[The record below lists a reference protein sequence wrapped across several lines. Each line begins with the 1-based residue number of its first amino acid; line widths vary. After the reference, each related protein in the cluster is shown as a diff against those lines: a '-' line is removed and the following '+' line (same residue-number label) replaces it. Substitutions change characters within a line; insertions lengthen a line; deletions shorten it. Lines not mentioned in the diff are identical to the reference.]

1 MIETEYASIIAQCTP
16 SGSGAIAL
24 LRISGLDA
32 VVIADRMSQ
41 LPDNKQL
48 LACSSHTI
56 EYGWVIDEN
65 GTKIDQVLFL
75 IMHAPKTYT
84 GENTVEITC
93 HNNPFLIET
102 IINRALMCGARVAQ
116 PGEFT
121 RRAFLNGKID
131 LLQAEAINELIH
143 ATNQLSLKQSLEQLN
158 GTFSHWIAAL
168 EKKLITCLAYSEA
181 SFEFLDDEME
191 FAQFINEQLTTIIQS
206 IARIKLTFDQQ
217 QQLRQGVRIALIG
230 SVNAGKSSLFNLLLG
245 HARAIV
251 APIAGTTRDSI
262 ESTISLN
269 GTQVTMID
277 TAGLR
282 STNDTIEQ
290 EGIIRS
296 HQEAH
301 KADIILLIA
310 DGSRQLSS
318 HEQHTYHELIQKY
331 AAKIIV
337 VHSKTDLPQMQNKL
351 THSLPIVQVT
361 EQQSATVEDLKST
374 IQEKIRNLFA
384 HIDSPFLLN
393 QRHFRVLLK
402 VEQHIKDTAPL
413 MEHKA
418 VPYELVSARL
428 QAILEMLTE
437 LTGKTISENAMDAV
451 FREFCV
457 GK

>member
-1 MIETEYASIIAQCTP
+1 MIETEHASIIAQCTP

-24 LRISGLDA
+24 LRISGTDA

-48 LACSSHTI
+48 LACPSHTI
-56 EYGWVIDEN
+56 EYGWVVDEN

-75 IMHAPKTYT
+75 IMHAPKTFT
-84 GENTVEITC
+84 GEHTVEITC

-102 IINRALMCGARVAQ
+102 IINRALMCSARVAQ

-158 GTFSHWIAAL
+158 GTFSHWIASL

-181 SFEFLDDEME
+181 SFEFLDEEME
-191 FAQFINEQLTTIIQS
+191 FAPFISEQLAQILES

-230 SVNAGKSSLFNLLLG
+230 SVNAGKSSLFNQLLG

-269 GTQVTMID
+269 GTQVTLID

-282 STNDTIEQ
+282 STNDSIEQ

-301 KADIILLIA
+301 KADIILLIIDA
-310 DGSRQLSS
+310 SRELSLL
-318 HEQHTYHELIQKY
+318 EQHTYQELLEKH
-331 AAKIIV
+331 ASKIIV
-337 VHSKTDLPQMQNKL
+337 VHSKTDLPESNQELIFPL
-351 THSLPIVQVT
+351 TPVQVT
-361 EQQSATVEDLKST
+361 EKQSETIAHLKS
-374 IQEKIRNLFA
+374 IIEHKINSLFA

-402 VEQHIKDTAPL
+402 AEQQLTQIVPL
-413 MEHKA
+413 MNHKK
-418 VPYELVSARL
+418 VPYELVSAQL
-428 QAILEMLTE
+428 QTILEMLTE

>member
-1 MIETEYASIIAQCTP
+1 MIETEHASIIAQCTP

-24 LRISGLDA
+24 LRISGADA
-32 VVIADRMSQ
+32 LMIADRMSQ

-48 LACSSHTI
+48 LACSSHTVQ
-56 EYGWVIDEN
+56 YGWVIDEN

-75 IMHAPKTYT
+75 VMHAPKTFT

-102 IINRALMCGARVAQ
+102 IINRALICGARVAQ

-158 GTFSHWIAAL
+158 GTFSHWIATL

-181 SFEFLDDEME
+181 SFEFLDEEME
-191 FAQFINEQLTTIIQS
+191 FAPFINEELAHILES

-230 SVNAGKSSLFNLLLG
+230 CVNAGKSSLFNQLLG

-269 GTQVTMID
+269 GTQVTLID

-301 KADIILLIA
+301 KADIILLLIDA
-310 DGSRQLSS
+310 SRELSLL
-318 HEQHTYHELIQKY
+318 EKHTYQELLEKH
-331 AAKIIV
+331 ASKIIIV
-337 VHSKTDLPQMQNKL
+337 QSKIDLPNL
-351 THSLPIVQVT
+351 HTDFAHSLQIVQVT
-361 EQQSATVEDLKST
+361 EKQSQTITLLKSV
-374 IQEKIRNLFA
+374 IEHKINSLFTQ
-384 HIDSPFLLN
+384 IDSPFLLN

-402 VEQHIKDTAPL
+402 SEQYIKEIMPL
-413 MEHKA
+413 IQSEI

-428 QAILEMLTE
+428 QSILEMLTE
-437 LTGKTISENAMDAV
+437 LTGKTISEAAMDAV